1 MQVSFLTL
9 FYLVYLECTGG
20 NWYVFTHFLQ
30 FPWFGFPAGLLVKGP
45 AGHSPAKVPVLF
57 SVSYC
62 RRVKKKKANPT
73 TAEKNAFLRLKNVQP
88 PHPEKYAGNGTQPVQ
103 GNKEGLYRLDSFVG
117 RQALLQAGLH
127 LLSSVPQATF
137 WAVVSVPVWP
147 KCLHSF
153 LTPVATWVS
162 N

>member
-1 MQVSFLTL
+1 MFLHIFFSSPGL
-9 FYLVYLECTGG
+9 G
-20 NWYVFTHFLQ
+20 FLQ
-30 FPWFGFPAGLLVKGP
+30 DSLLKDQQVILQPKFLFCFQCPTADGL
-45 AGHSPAKVPVLF
+45 
-57 SVSYC
+57 
-62 RRVKKKKANPT
+62 KKKKANPT

-137 WAVVSVPVWP
+137 
-147 KCLHSF
+147 
-153 LTPVATWVS
+153 
-162 N
+162 